1 MNDLALFTPKVL
13 LNGGVANE
21 EGQWMGVILA
31 ELKIEHIFLCPL
43 ILHLKA

>member
-21 EGQWMGVILA
+21 EGQWVGVILA
-31 ELKIEHIFLCPL
+31 EFKFEPIFWHPL
-43 ILHLKA
+43 IRHLKA